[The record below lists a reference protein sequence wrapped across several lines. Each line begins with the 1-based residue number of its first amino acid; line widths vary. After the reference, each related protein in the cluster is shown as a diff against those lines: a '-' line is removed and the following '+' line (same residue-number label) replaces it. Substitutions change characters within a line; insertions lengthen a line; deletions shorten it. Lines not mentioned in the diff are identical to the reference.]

1 MSPSRGITA
10 EEFTSL
16 LPPPPPPSSSSSPSS
31 PSKPQSLTPTERTAQ
46 LRSSS
51 ALTSITQNI
60 HYLLSPSS
68 PNSPKPVRFR
78 TRALLRAL
86 HSITVFVFWRIV
98 RYAKYAAVGSIVAA
112 LSATTIGSLVTG
124 IGWVVAPTGVVGVV
138 GMSTLWWV
146 GKWGFSKTN
155 MGKRWGKRAEEEAD
169 RLERQNREARKEQVR
184 LDGQWRDAT
193 GPKAVPW

>member
-1 MSPSRGITA
+1 MLSSRGTTA
-10 EEFTSL
+10 EEST
-16 LPPPPPPSSSSSPSS
+16 SSSSYPSQA
-31 PSKPQSLTPTERTAQ
+31 QSLTPTERAAQ

-86 HSITVFVFWRIV
+86 HSITVFIFWRLV
-98 RYAKYAAVGSIVAA
+98 RYAKYTAVGSIVAA
-112 LSATTIGSLVTG
+112 LSATTIGSFVTG
-124 IGWVVAPTGVVGVV
+124 IGWAVAPTGVVGVL

-155 MGKRWGKRAEEEAD
+155 IGKRWEKKAEEEAD
-169 RLERQNREARKEQVR
+169 RLEREDGETRKEQVR
-184 LDGQWRDAT
+184 IDGQWRDVT